1 MGRAATPEILDH
13 PDIGKF
19 DLVSAP
25 AIPLPGSSIV
35 PRELTA
41 AEVKEYVQLFVES
54 AKNAMRAGFDGVEA
68 HCANGYLVD
77 SFLQDV
83 SNNRTDEYGGSI
95 ENRARLILEIVRE
108 TARAIGEN
116 QSVEYF
122 PSALNAGMLM
132 DDPIPTFTYLVRTL
146 REEFPNLAY
155 LHVIEPRVSGT
166 DQAALSSQNAHH
178 SNDFIREIWKGK
190 PLISAGGHTRASA
203 LEHGE
208 RGELVAFARGF
219 LANPDLPA
227 RLRND
232 ISLTKGDRSKY
243 YVNTVEGPTVFFAF
257 VWSSRGACVLVRSLR
272 NHDRE
277 TLKPLFSSFHHEP
290 CRPKRDLDPYILLR
304 TRRTLAQIGNP
315 AETHL
320 DLVETQVAS
329 RSVPRELVL
338 NLPKDTYTQID
349 RTTEIVNRMAVF
361 MNLETLSIIYGY
373 LTDSF
378 YDLLAHLPRLTHL
391 SLAVCQLA
399 RPPTNIPGPISPLTH
414 LTLDRITPLFA
425 SFHIHTLYE
434 YLFAALPHV
443 VALTHTDFHPVS
455 VPHLPRLTSL
465 SIDSL
470 SDTHV
475 VAMLTK
481 HYLPRLHGSLRDLHV
496 NVRKTVPDPH
506 APAEQLDPVVAS
518 LKTKDALGF
527 IEACSALPL
536 EEIELGIEDWDDEV
550 LLAIMHRLP
559 SCQHVRLF
567 FQYSEPSDDLLFH
580 LGIQYLPLLAKLH
593 TLHVYADPVLPP
605 SQPTEHSRRYFGAG
619 EEDRED
625 AKQRAPAVVPE
636 EESCVEYLAVWKKYT
651 PALRRVQFV
660 KGREWKR
667 EGERARW
674 FVWNVPGVHHVHEGT
689 VGRLADEDADA
700 D

>member
-1 MGRAATPEILDH
+1 MPATPAIPKLFTPIQLNSDIRLQHRVVHVPMTRFRVDGETGVILPIVKEYYTQRASTPGTLLISEVYIPFTPENAGRFTGVAHGAWPGMWSAEQAAAWKEVTQAVHSQNSFIFCQIFGMGRAATPEILDH

-25 AIPLPGSSIV
+25 AIPLAGSSIV

-219 LANPDLPA
+219 LANRLVPNL
-227 RLRND
+227 LRND

-243 YVNTVEGPTVFFAF
+243 YVNTVEGYTTYP
-257 VWSSRGACVLVRSLR
+257 
-272 NHDRE
+272 
-277 TLKPLFSSFHHEP
+277 
-290 CRPKRDLDPYILLR
+290 
-304 TRRTLAQIGNP
+304 
-315 AETHL
+315 
-320 DLVETQVAS
+320 VA
-329 RSVPRELVL
+329 
-338 NLPKDTYTQID
+338 
-349 RTTEIVNRMAVF
+349 
-361 MNLETLSIIYGY
+361 G
-373 LTDSF
+373 
-378 YDLLAHLPRLTHL
+378 
-391 SLAVCQLA
+391 
-399 RPPTNIPGPISPLTH
+399 
-414 LTLDRITPLFA
+414 
-425 SFHIHTLYE
+425 
-434 YLFAALPHV
+434 V
-443 VALTHTDFHPVS
+443 V
-455 VPHLPRLTSL
+455 
-465 SIDSL
+465 
-470 SDTHV
+470 
-475 VAMLTK
+475 
-481 HYLPRLHGSLRDLHV
+481 
-496 NVRKTVPDPH
+496 
-506 APAEQLDPVVAS
+506 
-518 LKTKDALGF
+518 
-527 IEACSALPL
+527 SA
-536 EEIELGIEDWDDEV
+536 
-550 LLAIMHRLP
+550 
-559 SCQHVRLF
+559 
-567 FQYSEPSDDLLFH
+567 
-580 LGIQYLPLLAKLH
+580 
-593 TLHVYADPVLPP
+593 
-605 SQPTEHSRRYFGAG
+605 
-619 EEDRED
+619 
-625 AKQRAPAVVPE
+625 
-636 EESCVEYLAVWKKYT
+636 
-651 PALRRVQFV
+651 
-660 KGREWKR
+660 
-667 EGERARW
+667 
-674 FVWNVPGVHHVHEGT
+674 
-689 VGRLADEDADA
+689 
-700 D
+700 